1 MECINSDMMAVL
13 HYGYSFTEECL
24 RGSFNEEK
32 KDYDLM
38 TVVVMRLGHK
48 GESSG
53 DDAIRLLSKMF
64 STNLSYEDK
73 LDALQ
78 NEFLPLFAN
87 ETEGFSAEEHV
98 SRDYW
103 RTGIVEEDPWEWLP
117 YFANARRDGY
127 DFDARWADGLADR
140 REKIIMD
147 FYMDEDE
154 NGDVVWKKNI
164 QTHMKRIS

>member
-32 KDYDLM
+32 EDYDLM
-38 TVVVMRLGHK
+38 TVVVMRFGHK

-103 RTGIVEEDPWEWLP
+103 WTGIVEEDPWE
-117 YFANARRDGY
+117 
-127 DFDARWADGLADR
+127 
-140 REKIIMD
+140 
-147 FYMDEDE
+147 
-154 NGDVVWKKNI
+154 
-164 QTHMKRIS
+164 

>member
-1 MECINSDMMAVL
+1 MAVL

-32 KDYDLM
+32 KDYDLK

-53 DDAIRLLSKMF
+53 DDAIRLLGKMF

-103 RTGIVEEDPWEWLP
+103 WTGIVEEDPWEWREII
-117 YFANARRDGY
+117 ARSREVAYGKFFDKKAGY
-127 DFDARWADGLADR
+127 KG
-140 REKIIMD
+140 I
-147 FYMDEDE
+147 
-154 NGDVVWKKNI
+154 
-164 QTHMKRIS
+164 